1 MCIAPDG
8 GRRLAGPETA
18 ALKAA
23 PHGIQP
29 AGLAKPAALPQK
41 PPNQRHPK
49 SDAAPFCMTA
59 DVEAFMADFDLGKI
73 RNIGITAHID
83 AGKTTTTER
92 ILYYTGVSHR
102 IGEVHDGNTT
112 TDYMD
117 QERERGITITSAAV
131 TCEWKDHRIN
141 IIDTPGHID
150 FNIEVNRSLRVLD
163 GAIFIIEGVAGVQ
176 PQSETNWRLAD
187 RYNVPRIIFI
197 NKLDRTGADFFRAFA
212 TLKEKLDIVALPL
225 QLPIGIEDSFLGVID
240 LVEMK
245 AIIWEGGELGAKF
258 HDEEIPEAMKEQA
271 AEYRQNLLD
280 TALSVD
286 NEAMEEYFDKGDVS
300 VETLKRCIKAGAIS
314 GAFRPVL
321 CGTAFKNKGVQ
332 PLLDAVL
339 DYLPSPVDV
348 PGIRVAPEEGQDDDP
363 NARRIKADPNAPFA
377 GLAFKIIND
386 KYGTLTFVRVYAGTL
401 KSSDTVM
408 NTTKGH
414 KERIGRMFQMHA
426 DKRAEIKEV
435 HAGDIAAFVGL
446 KDTGTGDTLAS
457 SDDPVVLERMA
468 FPVPVIDISVEPKT
482 KEGVEKM
489 TLGLQKLAGEDPSLR
504 LKTDQETGQ
513 TILSGMGELHLEII
527 IDRLKREYGVDAN
540 IGAPQVAYRET
551 ISKSHTETYTHK
563 KQSGGSGQYAEVKI
577 VFEPQ
582 ERNEGVLFEN
592 KVVGGTVPKEYI
604 PAVEKGIRNQADTG
618 VLAGFP
624 TVDFK
629 YTLVDGKYHDVDS
642 SALAFE
648 IAAKACFR
656 EGMKKAGPI
665 ILEPIMDVEITTP
678 QDHVGDVVG
687 DLNRRRGQI
696 QNQESSGST
705 VIVRAHVPL
714 KEMFG
719 YISHLRSMTKGRAS
733 FTMQF
738 HHYDPVPRNIAD
750 EIMTKSA

>member
-1 MCIAPDG
+1 MPVTSLD
-8 GRRLAGPETA
+8 
-18 ALKAA
+18 
-23 PHGIQP
+23 
-29 AGLAKPAALPQK
+29 
-41 PPNQRHPK
+41 
-49 SDAAPFCMTA
+49 
-59 DVEAFMADFDLGKI
+59 KI

-92 ILYYTGVSHR
+92 ILYYTGMSHR

-112 TDYMD
+112 TDYME

-131 TCEWKDHRIN
+131 TCEWNDHRIN

-197 NKLDRTGADFFRAFA
+197 NKLDRTGGDFFRAFA

-225 QLPIGIEDSFLGVID
+225 QLPIGAEDKFAGVVD
-240 LVEMK
+240 LVEMR
-245 AIIWEGGELGAKF
+245 AIIWEGGELGAKY
-258 HDEEIPEAMKEQA
+258 HYEPIPADLAEQA
-271 AEYRQNLLD
+271 KEYRQLLLD

-286 NEAMEEYFDKGDVS
+286 DAAMEEYFEKGDVE
-300 VETLKRCIKAGAIS
+300 VATLKRCIKAGTIS

-332 PLLDAVL
+332 PLLDAVV
-339 DYLPSPVDV
+339 DYLPSPIDV
-348 PGIRVAPEEGQDDDP
+348 PGISIAAGEGEEDGEHS
-363 NARRIKADPNAPFA
+363 NRRRIKADPSAPFA

-401 KSSDTVM
+401 KSGDTVM
-408 NTTKGH
+408 NTTREH
-414 KERIGRMFQMHA
+414 RERIGRMFQMHA

-446 KDTGTGDTLAS
+446 KDTATGDTLAS
-457 SDDPVVLERMA
+457 QQDPVVLERMA
-468 FPVPVIDISVEPKT
+468 FPVPVIDISVEPRT
-482 KEGVEKM
+482 KEAVEKM
-489 TLGLQKLAGEDPSLR
+489 SLGLQKLAAEDPSLR
-504 LKTDQETGQ
+504 LRTDQETGQ

-527 IDRLKREYGVDAN
+527 IDRLRREYSVEAN

-551 ISKSHTETYTHK
+551 ITRAHTETYTHK
-563 KQSGGSGQYAEVKI
+563 KQTGGSGQYAEVKI
-577 VFEPQ
+577 AFEPLA
-582 ERNEGVLFEN
+582 RNEGVVFEN
-592 KVVGGTVPKEYI
+592 KVAGGSVPKEYI
-604 PAVEKGIRNQADTG
+604 PAVEKGIRVQADTG

-629 YTLVDGKYHDVDS
+629 YTLLDGKYHDVDS
-642 SALAFE
+642 SSLAFE
-648 IAAKACFR
+648 IAAKSCFR
-656 EGMKKAGPI
+656 DGMKRAAPI
-665 ILEPIMDVEITTP
+665 ILEPVMDVEVTTP
-678 QDHVGDVVG
+678 ADHVGDVVG
-687 DLNRRRGQI
+687 DLNRRRGMI
-696 QNQESSGST
+696 QNQDSTGST

-719 YISHLRSMTKGRAS
+719 YISDLRSMTKGRAS

-750 EIMTKSA
+750 EIMTRSA

>member
-1 MCIAPDG
+1 VAHSP
-8 GRRLAGPETA
+8 LE
-18 ALKAA
+18 
-23 PHGIQP
+23 
-29 AGLAKPAALPQK
+29 
-41 PPNQRHPK
+41 
-49 SDAAPFCMTA
+49 
-59 DVEAFMADFDLGKI
+59 KI

-92 ILYYTGVSHR
+92 ILYYTGKSHK

-112 TDYMD
+112 TDYME

-131 TCEWKDHRIN
+131 TAMWNDNRIN

-197 NKLDRTGADFFRAFA
+197 NKLDRTGADFYKAAA
-212 TLKEKLDIVALPL
+212 TLTEKLGINWVAL
-225 QLPIGIEDSFLGVID
+225 QLPIGIEDQLKGVVD

-245 AIIWEGGELGAKF
+245 ALIWEGDELGAKY
-258 HDEEIPEAMKEQA
+258 HEAPIPADMADKV
-271 AEYRQNLLD
+271 AEYRQILLD
-280 TALSVD
+280 TAVGID
-286 NEAMEEYFDKGDVS
+286 ETAMEEYFADGNVS
-300 VETLKRCIKAGAIS
+300 TETLKRCIKKGTIS
-314 GAFRPVL
+314 GEFRPVL
-321 CGTAFKNKGVQ
+321 CGSAFKNKGVQ
-332 PLLDAVL
+332 PLLDAVI

-348 PGIRVAPEEGQDDDP
+348 EGIKVAPEEGQDET
-363 NARRIKADPNAPFA
+363 AERRIIPVKPEGNFA

-386 KYGTLTFVRVYAGTL
+386 KYGNLTFVRVYSGIL
-401 KSSDTVM
+401 RQGDMVM

-426 DKRAEIKEV
+426 DKREEIKEV
-435 HAGDIAAFVGL
+435 IAGDIAAFVGL

-457 SDDPVVLERMA
+457 QEDPVVLERMA

-482 KEGVEKM
+482 KDAVEKM
-489 TLGLQKLAGEDPSLR
+489 SIGLGKLAGEDPSLR
-504 LKTDQETGQ
+504 VKTDQETGQ

-527 IDRLKREYGVDAN
+527 VDRLRREYNVDCN

-551 ISKSHTETYTHK
+551 ITKPHTETYTHK

-577 VFEPQ
+577 AFEPLD
-582 ERNEGVLFEN
+582 RNTGIEFVN
-592 KVVGGTVPKEYI
+592 AIVGGSVPKEYI
-604 PAVEKGIRNQADTG
+604 PAVDKGIKVQADTG

-629 YTLVDGKYHDVDS
+629 FSLVDGKYHDVDS

-656 EGMKKAGPI
+656 EGMKKAGPV
-665 ILEPIMDVEITTP
+665 ILEPIMDVEVTTP

-687 DLNRRRGQI
+687 DLNRRRGVI
-696 QNQESSGST
+696 QNQDMAGTS

-719 YISHLRSMTKGRAS
+719 YISNLRGMTKGRAS
-733 FTMQF
+733 FSMQF
-738 HHYDPVPRNIAD
+738 HHYDPVPRNVAD
-750 EIMTKSA
+750 EIMKAAG

>member
-1 MCIAPDG
+1 MS
-8 GRRLAGPETA
+8 ETA
-18 ALKAA
+18 TTDA
-23 PHGIQP
+23 PVANP
-29 AGLAKPAALPQK
+29 LGL
-41 PPNQRHPK
+41 
-49 SDAAPFCMTA
+49 
-59 DVEAFMADFDLGKI
+59 I

-112 TDYMD
+112 TDYME

-131 TCEWKDHRIN
+131 TCEWKSHRIN

-163 GAIFIIEGVAGVQ
+163 GAVFIIEGVAGVQ

-197 NKLDRTGADFFRAFA
+197 NKLDRTGADFYRAFD

-225 QLPIGIEDSFLGVID
+225 QLPIGIEDQFIGVVD
-240 LVEMK
+240 LVEMR
-245 AIIWEGGELGAKF
+245 AIVWEGGELGAKF
-258 HDEEIPEAMKEQA
+258 HDEEIPADMAEKA
-271 AEYRQNLLD
+271 AEARVLLLD

-286 NEAMEEYFDKGDVS
+286 TVAMEEYFEKGDVS
-300 VETLKRCIKAGAIS
+300 VETLKRCIKLGAIS

-339 DYLPSPVDV
+339 DYLPSPIDV
-348 PGIRVAPEEGQDDDP
+348 PGIKVAAEEGDP
-363 NARRIKADPNAPFA
+363 EDKIQRVIPAVIKAPFA

-386 KYGTLTFVRVYAGTL
+386 KYGTLTFVRVYAGSL
-401 KSSDTVM
+401 KSGDTVM
-408 NTTKGH
+408 NTTKDS

-457 SDDPVVLERMA
+457 ADDPVILERMA

-482 KEGVEKM
+482 KDGVEKM

-504 LKTDQETGQ
+504 LKTDQESGQ

-527 IDRLKREYGVDAN
+527 IDRLRREYGVEAN

-551 ISKSHTETYTHK
+551 ISKTHTETYTHK

-577 VFEPQ
+577 EFAPL
-582 ERNEGVLFEN
+582 ERNVGVVFAN

-624 TVDFK
+624 TVDFS
-629 YTLVDGKYHDVDS
+629 YSLVDGKYHDVDS

-665 ILEPIMDVEITTP
+665 ILEPIMEVEVTTP

-687 DLNRRRGQI
+687 DLNRRRGTI
-696 QNQESSGST
+696 QSQESSGST
-705 VIVRAHVPL
+705 VIVRGHVPL

-719 YISHLRSMTKGRAS
+719 YINQLRGMTKGRAS

-750 EIMTKSA
+750 EIMAKSA

>member
-1 MCIAPDG
+1 MSA
-8 GRRLAGPETA
+8 
-18 ALKAA
+18 
-23 PHGIQP
+23 
-29 AGLAKPAALPQK
+29 
-41 PPNQRHPK
+41 K
-49 SDAAPFCMTA
+49 SD
-59 DVEAFMADFDLGKI
+59 LSLI

-92 ILYYTGVSHR
+92 ILYYTGVSHK
-102 IGEVHDGNTT
+102 IGEVHEGNTT
-112 TDYMD
+112 TDYMA

-131 TCEWKDHRIN
+131 TCEWENHRIN

-197 NKLDRTGADFFRAFA
+197 NKLDRTGANFYNAFD
-212 TLKEKLDIVALPL
+212 TLKEKLDIVAIPL
-225 QLPIGIEDSFLGVID
+225 QLPIGAEENFVGVVDLIE
-240 LVEMK
+240 MR
-245 AIIWEGGELGAKF
+245 AIVWEGGELGAKF
-258 HDEEIPEAMKEQA
+258 HYEEIPADLKEKA
-271 AEYRQNLLD
+271 AEARENLLD

-286 NEAMEEYFDKGDVS
+286 NAAMEEYFDKGDVD
-300 VETLKRCIKAGAIS
+300 VATLKRCIKKGTIAGD
-314 GAFRPVL
+314 FRPVL

-332 PLLDAVL
+332 PLLDAVI
-339 DYLPSPVDV
+339 DFLPAPNDVEGIRIAPPEDEEVDENKLPIIPVD
-348 PGIRVAPEEGQDDDP
+348 PDG
-363 NARRIKADPNAPFA
+363 KFA

-386 KYGTLTFVRVYAGTL
+386 KYGTLTFVRVYRGVL
-401 KSSDTVM
+401 KTGDTVL

-414 KERIGRMFQMHA
+414 KERIGRIYQMHA
-426 DKRAEIKEV
+426 DKREELSEV

-446 KDTGTGDTLAS
+446 KDSQTGDTLA
-457 SDDPVVLERMA
+457 DPADPVVLERMT
-468 FPVPVIDISVEPKT
+468 FPIPVIDISVEPKT
-482 KEGVEKM
+482 KDGVEKM
-489 TLGLQKLAGEDPSLR
+489 TLALQKLSGEDPSLR

-513 TILSGMGELHLEII
+513 TILSGMGELHLDII
-527 IDRLKREYGVDAN
+527 IDRLRREYGVDAN

-551 ISKSHTETYTHK
+551 ITKPHVETYTHK
-563 KQSGGSGQYAEVKI
+563 KQSGGSGQFAEVKI
-577 VFEPQ
+577 EFAPV
-582 ERNEGVLFEN
+582 ERNEGISFEN

-604 PAVEKGIRNQADTG
+604 PAVDKGIQAQASTG

-629 YTLVDGKYHDVDS
+629 FTLLDGKYHDVDS

-656 EGMKKAGPI
+656 EGMKKAGPV
-665 ILEPIMDVEITTP
+665 ILEPIMDVEVTTP
-678 QDHVGDVVG
+678 NDHVGDVVG
-687 DLNRRRGQI
+687 DLNRRRGMI
-696 QNQESSGST
+696 QSQETAGST
-705 VIVRAHVPL
+705 VMVRASVPL

-738 HHYDPVPRNIAD
+738 HHYDPVPRNVAE
-750 EIMTKSA
+750 EIMAQSA

>member
-1 MCIAPDG
+1 VSGTPLE
-8 GRRLAGPETA
+8 R
-18 ALKAA
+18 
-23 PHGIQP
+23 
-29 AGLAKPAALPQK
+29 
-41 PPNQRHPK
+41 
-49 SDAAPFCMTA
+49 
-59 DVEAFMADFDLGKI
+59 I

-92 ILYYTGVSHR
+92 ILYYTGMSHK

-112 TDYMD
+112 TDYME

-131 TCEWKDHRIN
+131 TCEWKGYRIN

-163 GAIFIIEGVAGVQ
+163 GAVFIIEGVAGVQ

-187 RYNVPRIIFI
+187 RYNVPRLIFI
-197 NKLDRTGADFFRAFA
+197 NKLDRIGADFFRAFD
-212 TLKEKLDIVALPL
+212 TLKEKLDIVAIPL
-225 QLPIGIEDSFLGVID
+225 QLPIGIEDSFAGVVD

-245 AIIWEGGELGAKF
+245 AIVWEGVELGAKF
-258 HDEEIPEAMKEQA
+258 RVEEIPENLLERAKEA
-271 AEYRQNLLD
+271 RQHLLD

-286 NEAMEEYFDKGDVS
+286 NAAMEEYFEHGDVS
-300 VETLKRCIKAGAIS
+300 IATLKRSIKAGTLS

-339 DYLPSPVDV
+339 DYLPSPLDV
-348 PGIRVAPEEGQDDDP
+348 PGVSVVGDDEEEGDDHSGR
-363 NARRIKADPNAPFA
+363 RRIKADPAAPFA

-401 KSSDTVM
+401 KSGDTLL
-408 NTTKGH
+408 NTTKDH
-414 KERIGRMFQMHA
+414 KERVGRMFQMHA

-435 HAGDIAAFVGL
+435 MAGDIVAFVGL

-457 SDDPVVLERMA
+457 PADPVVLERMA

-482 KEGVEKM
+482 KDSVEKM
-489 TLGLQKLAGEDPSLR
+489 TIGLQKLAGEDPSLR
-504 LKTDQETGQ
+504 LRTDQESGQ

-527 IDRLKREYGVDAN
+527 IDRLRREYGVEAN

-551 ISKSHTETYTHK
+551 ISKTHTETYTHK
-563 KQSGGSGQYAEVKI
+563 KQTGGSGQYAEVKI
-577 VFEPQ
+577 TFTPQ
-582 ERNEGVLFEN
+582 ERNGGILFEN
-592 KVVGGTVPKEYI
+592 KVVGGTVPREYI
-604 PAVEKGIRNQADTG
+604 PAVEKAIRSQADTG

-624 TVDFK
+624 TIDFK
-629 YTLVDGKYHDVDS
+629 YALVDGKYHDVDS
-642 SALAFE
+642 SAMAFE

-656 EGMKKAGPI
+656 EGMKKAGPL
-665 ILEPIMDVEITTP
+665 ILEPIMDVEVTTP

-687 DLNRRRGQI
+687 DINRRRGTI
-696 QNQESSGST
+696 QNQESAGST

-719 YISHLRSMTKGRAS
+719 YISDLRSMTKGRAS

-738 HHYDPVPRNIAD
+738 NHYEPVPRNIAD
-750 EIMTKSA
+750 EIMAKSA

>member
-1 MCIAPDG
+1 MPTHRGRPVFG
-8 GRRLAGPETA
+8 GRAGDPTGVSAGARIRMEVTV
-18 ALKAA
+18 
-23 PHGIQP
+23 P
-29 AGLAKPAALPQK
+29 ATSL
-41 PPNQRHPK
+41 
-49 SDAAPFCMTA
+49 D
-59 DVEAFMADFDLGKI
+59 KI

-92 ILYYTGVSHR
+92 ILHYTGVSHK

-112 TDYMD
+112 TDYME

-131 TCEWKDHRIN
+131 TCEWQGYQIN

-212 TLKEKLDIVALPL
+212 TLKEKLDIIAIPL
-225 QLPIGIEDSFLGVID
+225 QLPIGIEDKFIGVVD

-245 AIIWEGGELGAKF
+245 AIVWEGGDLGAKY
-258 HDEEIPEAMKEQA
+258 HDEEIPADLLEQA
-271 AEYRQNLLD
+271 KEYRQLLLD

-286 NEAMEEYFDKGDVS
+286 DAGMEEYFEHGDVS
-300 VETLKRCIKAGAIS
+300 VATLKRAIKTGAIT

-332 PLLDAVL
+332 PLLDAVI
-339 DYLPSPVDV
+339 DYLPSPIDV
-348 PGIRVAPEEGQDDDP
+348 PGIKVALEEGQEDADVPD
-363 NARRIKADPNAPFA
+363 RRVIRADPKAPFA

-386 KYGTLTFVRVYAGTL
+386 KYGALTFVRVYAGTL
-401 KSSDTVM
+401 KSGDTVI

-414 KERIGRMFQMHA
+414 RERIGRMFQMHA
-426 DKRAEIKEV
+426 DKRAEVKEV
-435 HAGDIAAFVGL
+435 TAGDIAAFVGL

-457 SDDPVVLERMA
+457 ADDKIILERMV

-482 KEGVEKM
+482 KESVEKM
-489 TLGLQKLAGEDPSLR
+489 TLGLQKLASEDPSLR
-504 LKTDQETGQ
+504 LRTDQETGQ

-527 IDRLKREYGVDAN
+527 IDRLQREYAVEAN

-551 ISKSHTETYTHK
+551 ISKPHTETYTHK

-582 ERNEGVLFEN
+582 ARNAGVLFVN
-592 KVVGGTVPKEYI
+592 GVTGGSVPKEYI
-604 PAVEKGIRNQADTG
+604 PAVEKGIRVQADTG

-629 YTLVDGKYHDVDS
+629 YTLTDGKYHDVDS

-656 EGMKKAGPI
+656 EGMKKASPI
-665 ILEPIMDVEITTP
+665 ILEPIMDVEVTTP

-705 VIVRAHVPL
+705 IIVRAHVPL

-719 YISHLRSMTKGRAS
+719 YISTLRSMTKGRAS

-738 HHYDPVPRNIAD
+738 HHYDPVPRNIAE
-750 EIMTKSA
+750 EIMAKSA

>member
-1 MCIAPDG
+1 MSATP
-8 GRRLAGPETA
+8 LE
-18 ALKAA
+18 
-23 PHGIQP
+23 
-29 AGLAKPAALPQK
+29 
-41 PPNQRHPK
+41 
-49 SDAAPFCMTA
+49 
-59 DVEAFMADFDLGKI
+59 KI

-92 ILYYTGVSHR
+92 ILYYTGVSHK

-112 TDYMD
+112 TDYME

-163 GAIFIIEGVAGVQ
+163 GAVFIIEGVAGVQ
-176 PQSETNWRLAD
+176 TQSETNWRLAD

-197 NKLDRTGADFFRAFA
+197 NKLDRTGADFYRAMDS
-212 TLKEKLDIVALPL
+212 LREKLEIVALPL
-225 QLPIGIEDSFLGVID
+225 QLPIGIEDQFLGVVD

-258 HDEEIPEAMKEQA
+258 HDEEIPADLADRA
-271 AEYRQNLLD
+271 AEYRQLLLD

-286 NEAMEEYFDKGDVS
+286 TEAMEEYFDKGDVS
-300 VETLKRCIKAGAIS
+300 VATLKRCIKAGAIS
-314 GAFRPVL
+314 GVFRPVL

-339 DYLPSPVDV
+339 DYLPAPIDV
-348 PGIRVAPEEGQDDDP
+348 PGIAIAAEHAEDD
-363 NARRIKADPNAPFA
+363 AAEHTRRRIKADPHAPFA

-401 KSSDTVM
+401 KSGDTLL
-408 NTTKGH
+408 NTTKDH
-414 KERIGRMFQMHA
+414 KERVGRMFQMHA

-435 HAGDIAAFVGL
+435 SAGDIAAFVGL
-446 KDTGTGDTLAS
+446 KDTVTGDTLAS
-457 SDDPVVLERMA
+457 ADDPVVLERMA
-468 FPVPVIDISVEPKT
+468 FPVPVIDISVEPRT
-482 KEGVEKM
+482 KDSVEKM
-489 TLGLQKLAGEDPSLR
+489 TIGLQKLAGEDPSLR

-527 IDRLKREYGVDAN
+527 IDRLRREYGVEAN

-551 ISKSHTETYTHK
+551 ISKSHTEIYTHK
-563 KQSGGSGQYAEVKI
+563 KQTGGSGQYAEVKI
-577 VFEPQ
+577 TFAPLERNAGVVFE
-582 ERNEGVLFEN
+582 ND
-592 KVVGGTVPKEYI
+592 VVGGSVPREYV
-604 PAVEKGIRNQADTG
+604 PAVEKGIRMQADTG

-629 YTLVDGKYHDVDS
+629 YTLIDGKYHDVDS

-656 EGMKKAGPI
+656 EGMKKAGPV
-665 ILEPIMDVEITTP
+665 ILEPIMDVEVTTP

-687 DLNRRRGQI
+687 DLNRRRGMI
-696 QNQESSGST
+696 QNQESAGST
-705 VIVRAHVPL
+705 IMVRAHVPL

-719 YISHLRSMTKGRAS
+719 YISDLRSMTKGRAS

-738 HHYDPVPRNIAD
+738 HHYDPVPRNIAE
-750 EIMTKSA
+750 EIVAKSA

>member
-1 MCIAPDG
+1 V
-8 GRRLAGPETA
+8 
-18 ALKAA
+18 
-23 PHGIQP
+23 
-29 AGLAKPAALPQK
+29 
-41 PPNQRHPK
+41 
-49 SDAAPFCMTA
+49 SDTPL
-59 DVEAFMADFDLGKI
+59 ERI

-92 ILYYTGVSHR
+92 ILYYTGVSHK

-112 TDYMD
+112 TDYME

-131 TCEWKDHRIN
+131 TCEWKGTRIN

-187 RYNVPRIIFI
+187 RYNVPRVIFI
-197 NKLDRTGADFFRAFA
+197 NKLDRTGADFYRAFD

-225 QLPIGIEDSFLGVID
+225 QLPIGEEDKFLGVVD

-245 AIIWEGGELGAKF
+245 AIIWEGGELGAKY
-258 HDEEIPEAMKEQA
+258 HYEPIPEELLAKA
-271 AEYRQNLLD
+271 AEHRQTLLD
-280 TALSVD
+280 TAVSVD
-286 NEAMEEYFDKGDVS
+286 EKAMEEYFEKGDVAI
-300 VETLKRCIKAGAIS
+300 ETLKACIKKGTIS
-314 GAFRPVL
+314 GEFRPVL

-332 PLLDAVL
+332 PLLDAVI

-348 PGIRVAPEEGQDDDP
+348 PGIAVALEEGVDETLHP
-363 NARRIKADPNAPFA
+363 NRRRIPANPKAPFA

-401 KSSDTVM
+401 KSGDTVM

-414 KERIGRMFQMHA
+414 RERIGRMFQMHA

-435 HAGDIAAFVGL
+435 EAGDIAAFVGL

-468 FPVPVIDISVEPKT
+468 FPVPVIDISVEPRT
-482 KEGVEKM
+482 KEAVEKM

-504 LKTDQETGQ
+504 LRTDQETGQ

-527 IDRLKREYGVDAN
+527 IDRLRREYGVDCN

-551 ISKSHTETYTHK
+551 ISKPHTEIYTHK
-563 KQSGGSGQYAEVKI
+563 KQTGGSGQYAEVKI
-577 VFEPQ
+577 QFEPT
-582 ERNEGVLFEN
+582 ERNAGVIFEN
-592 KVVGGTVPKEYI
+592 KVVGGSIPREYI
-604 PAVEKGIRNQADTG
+604 PAVEKGIKVQADTG

-629 YTLVDGKYHDVDS
+629 YTLLDGKYHDVDS

-656 EGMKKAGPI
+656 EGMKKASPI
-665 ILEPIMDVEITTP
+665 ILEPIMDVEVTTP

-705 VIVRAHVPL
+705 IIVRALVPL

-750 EIMTKSA
+750 EIMAKSA

>member
-1 MCIAPDG
+1 
-8 GRRLAGPETA
+8 
-18 ALKAA
+18 
-23 PHGIQP
+23 
-29 AGLAKPAALPQK
+29 
-41 PPNQRHPK
+41 
-49 SDAAPFCMTA
+49 MT
-59 DVEAFMADFDLGKI
+59 DTPLDKI

-92 ILYYTGVSHR
+92 ILYYTGESHK

-131 TCEWKDHRIN
+131 TCNWKDVRIN

-163 GAIFIIEGVAGVQ
+163 GAVFIIEGVAGVQ

-187 RYNVPRIIFI
+187 RYKVPRIIFI
-197 NKLDRTGADFFRAFA
+197 NKLDRTGADFYRAFA

-225 QLPIGIEDSFLGVID
+225 QLPIGEEDKFLGVVD
-240 LVEMK
+240 LIEMK
-245 AIIWEGGELGAKF
+245 AIIWEGGELGAKY
-258 HDEEIPEAMKEQA
+258 HYEEIPEHLAELA
-271 AEYRQNLLD
+271 AEHRQTLLD
-280 TALSVD
+280 TALAVD
-286 NEAMEEYFDKGDVS
+286 DAGMEEYFEKGDVS
-300 VETLKRCIKAGAIS
+300 VETLKRAIKRGTID
-314 GAFRPVL
+314 GTFRPVL

-332 PLLDAVL
+332 PLLDAVI

-348 PGIRVAPEEGQDDDP
+348 PGIAVALDEGVDENEHPDR
-363 NARRIKADPNAPFA
+363 RRIPANPKAPFA

-401 KSSDTVM
+401 KTGDTVM
-408 NTTKGH
+408 NTTKDH

-435 HAGDIAAFVGL
+435 GAGDIAAFVGL

-457 SDDPVVLERMA
+457 SDDPVILERMA
-468 FPVPVIDISVEPKT
+468 FPVPVIDISVEPRT
-482 KEGVEKM
+482 KEAVEKM

-504 LKTDQETGQ
+504 LRTDQETGQ

-527 IDRLKREYGVDAN
+527 IDRLRREYGVDCE

-551 ISKSHTETYTHK
+551 ISKTWTETYTHK

-577 VFEPQ
+577 IFEPM
-582 ERNEGVLFEN
+582 ERNTGVVFEN
-592 KVVGGTVPKEYI
+592 KVVGGSVPREYI
-604 PAVEKGIRNQADTG
+604 PAVEKGIKVQADTG

-656 EGMKKAGPI
+656 EGMKKATPI

-687 DLNRRRGQI
+687 DLNRRRGII

-705 VIVRAHVPL
+705 ILVRGQVPL

-738 HHYDPVPRNIAD
+738 HHYDPVPRNVAE
-750 EIMTKSA
+750 EIMKKSA

>member
-1 MCIAPDG
+1 MSA
-8 GRRLAGPETA
+8 T
-18 ALKAA
+18 
-23 PHGIQP
+23 
-29 AGLAKPAALPQK
+29 
-41 PPNQRHPK
+41 
-49 SDAAPFCMTA
+49 T
-59 DVEAFMADFDLGKI
+59 DLSKI

-92 ILYYTGVSHR
+92 ILFYTGVSHK

-112 TDYMD
+112 TDYME

-163 GAIFIIEGVAGVQ
+163 GAVFIIEGVAGVQ

-187 RYNVPRIIFI
+187 RYNVPRVIFI
-197 NKLDRTGADFFRAFA
+197 NKLDRTGADFFRAFD

-225 QLPIGIEDSFLGVID
+225 QLPIGTEDTFVGVVD

-245 AIIWEGGELGAKF
+245 AIVWEGGELGAKF
-258 HDEEIPEAMKEQA
+258 HDEPIPADLVEKAKEH
-271 AEYRQNLLD
+271 RQILLD
-280 TALSVD
+280 TALAVD
-286 NEAMEEYFDKGDVS
+286 DAGMEEYFEHGDVS
-300 VETLKRCIKAGAIS
+300 VETLKRAIKKGTIS

-332 PLLDAVL
+332 PLLDSVL
-339 DYLPSPVDV
+339 DYLPAPDDV
-348 PGIRVAPEEGQDDDP
+348 EGIRVAPPEDEEVDENTLQVIPIDP
-363 NARRIKADPNAPFA
+363 NGKFA

-386 KYGTLTFVRVYAGTL
+386 KYGTLTFVRVYRGVL
-401 KSSDTVM
+401 KSGDQVM

-446 KDTGTGDTLAS
+446 KDTATGDTLA
-457 SDDPVVLERMA
+457 DAADPVVLERMA

-482 KEGVEKM
+482 KDGVEKM

-504 LKTDQETGQ
+504 LKTDQESGQ

-527 IDRLKREYGVDAN
+527 IDRLRREYGVDAN

-551 ISKSHTETYTHK
+551 ITKDHTETYTHK

-577 VFEPQ
+577 VFSPR

-604 PAVEKGIRNQADTG
+604 PAVEKGIRVQADTG

-629 YTLVDGKYHDVDS
+629 YTLIDGKYHDVDS

-656 EGMKKAGPI
+656 EGMKKAAPV
-665 ILEPIMDVEITTP
+665 ILEPIMDVECTTP

-687 DLNRRRGQI
+687 DLNRRRGMI
-696 QNQESSGST
+696 QSQESSGST
-705 VIVRAHVPL
+705 VMVRAHVPL

-719 YISHLRSMTKGRAS
+719 YISDLRSMTKGRAS

-750 EIMTKSA
+750 EIMAKSA

>member
-1 MCIAPDG
+1 LQNPHESGIIDAGLVRSRSWLGGLPCCIG
-8 GRRLAGPETA
+8 GRARFLLKSLSLTLISYNLETLMAGNP
-18 ALKAA
+18 L
-23 PHGIQP
+23 
-29 AGLAKPAALPQK
+29 
-41 PPNQRHPK
+41 
-49 SDAAPFCMTA
+49 
-59 DVEAFMADFDLGKI
+59 DLI

-92 ILYYTGVSHR
+92 ILHYTGVSHK

-187 RYNVPRIIFI
+187 RYNVPRLIFI
-197 NKLDRTGADFFRAFA
+197 NKLDRTGADFYRAFA
-212 TLKEKLDIVALPL
+212 TLKEKLDIIALPL
-225 QLPIGIEDSFLGVID
+225 QLPIGIEDSFIGVVD

-245 AIIWEGGELGAKF
+245 AIIWEGGDLGAKF
-258 HDEEIPEAMKEQA
+258 HDEPIPEAMMEQA
-271 AEYRQNLLD
+271 KEHRQVLLD

-286 NEAMEEYFDKGDVS
+286 DAGMEEYFEKGDVS
-300 VETLKRCIKAGAIS
+300 VETLKRAIKTGTIT

-332 PLLDAVL
+332 PLLDGVL

-348 PGIRVAPEEGQDDDP
+348 PGIKVAVEEGEEEGDHQ
-363 NARRIKADPNAPFA
+363 RRIKADVNAPFS

-386 KYGTLTFVRVYAGTL
+386 KYGTLTFVRVYSGTL
-401 KSSDTVM
+401 KSGDSVM
-408 NTTKGH
+408 NTTKDH

-457 SDDPVVLERMA
+457 SDDPVILERMA

-482 KEGVEKM
+482 KEAVEKM
-489 TLGLQKLAGEDPSLR
+489 TLALQKLAGEDPSLR

-527 IDRLKREYGVDAN
+527 IDRLRREYGVDAN

-551 ISKSHTETYTHK
+551 ISRPHTEIYTHK

-577 VFEPQ
+577 IFEPM
-582 ERNEGVLFEN
+582 ERNGGIVFEN
-592 KVVGGTVPKEYI
+592 KVVGGSVPREYI
-604 PAVEKGIRNQADTG
+604 PAVEKGIKVQADTG

-656 EGMKKAGPI
+656 EGMKKASPI
-665 ILEPIMDVEITTP
+665 ILEPIMDVEVTTP

-687 DLNRRRGQI
+687 DLNRRRGMI

-705 VIVRAHVPL
+705 IIVRAQVPL

-719 YISHLRSMTKGRAS
+719 YISNLRSQTKGRAS

-750 EIMTKSA
+750 EIMAKSA

>member
-1 MCIAPDG
+1 M
-8 GRRLAGPETA
+8 
-18 ALKAA
+18 
-23 PHGIQP
+23 
-29 AGLAKPAALPQK
+29 
-41 PPNQRHPK
+41 
-49 SDAAPFCMTA
+49 
-59 DVEAFMADFDLGKI
+59 EAIVSATPLEKI

-92 ILYYTGVSHR
+92 ILYYTGVSHK

-112 TDYMD
+112 TDYMA

-163 GAIFIIEGVAGVQ
+163 GAVFIIEGVAGVQ

-187 RYNVPRIIFI
+187 RYNVPRLIFI
-197 NKLDRTGADFFRAFA
+197 NKLDRTGADFYRAFD
-212 TLKEKLDIVALPL
+212 TLKEKLDIIALPL
-225 QLPIGIEDSFLGVID
+225 QLPIGAEDQFLGVVD

-258 HDEEIPEAMKEQA
+258 HDEPIPADLMEKAK
-271 AEYRQNLLD
+271 EYRQLLLD

-286 NEAMEEYFDKGDVS
+286 DAGMEEYFEKGDVE
-300 VETLKRCIKAGAIS
+300 VATLKRALKTGTIS

-339 DYLPSPVDV
+339 DYLPSPIDV
-348 PGIRVAPEEGQDDDP
+348 PGISIAAEEGEEDGEHS
-363 NARRIKADPNAPFA
+363 NRRRIPANPDAPFA

-401 KSSDTVM
+401 RSGDTVM
-408 NTTKGH
+408 NTTKDG
-414 KERIGRMFQMHA
+414 KERISRMFQMHA

-446 KDTGTGDTLAS
+446 KDTQTGDTLAS
-457 SDDPVVLERMA
+457 ADDPVILERMA

-482 KEGVEKM
+482 KDSVEKM
-489 TLGLQKLAGEDPSLR
+489 SIGLQKLAGEDPSLR
-504 LKTDQETGQ
+504 LKTDQESGQ

-527 IDRLKREYGVDAN
+527 IDRLRREYGVDCN

-551 ISKSHTETYTHK
+551 ISQAWTETYTHK
-563 KQSGGSGQYAEVKI
+563 KQSGGSGQYAEVK
-577 VFEPQ
+577 VMFEPQ
-582 ERNEGVLFEN
+582 ERNAGVAFEN
-592 KVVGGTVPKEYI
+592 KTVGGSVPKEYI
-604 PAVEKGIRNQADTG
+604 PAVEKGIRVQADTG
-618 VLAGFP
+618 VLAGFQ

-656 EGMKKAGPI
+656 EGMKKAKPI
-665 ILEPIMDVEITTP
+665 ILEPVMDVEVTTP
-678 QDHVGDVVG
+678 NDHVGDVVG

-696 QNQESSGST
+696 QNQESAGST
-705 VIVRAHVPL
+705 VMVRAHVPL

-719 YISHLRSMTKGRAS
+719 YISDLRSMTKGRAS

-738 HHYDPVPRNIAD
+738 HHYDPVPRNVA
-750 EIMTKSA
+750 EELVSKAG

>member
-1 MCIAPDG
+1 MSVTPLD
-8 GRRLAGPETA
+8 
-18 ALKAA
+18 
-23 PHGIQP
+23 
-29 AGLAKPAALPQK
+29 
-41 PPNQRHPK
+41 
-49 SDAAPFCMTA
+49 
-59 DVEAFMADFDLGKI
+59 KI

-92 ILYYTGVSHR
+92 ILYYTGVSHK

-112 TDYMD
+112 TDYME

-131 TCEWKDHRIN
+131 TCEWKDNRIN

-197 NKLDRTGADFFRAFA
+197 NKLDRTGADFYRAFD

-225 QLPIGIEDSFLGVID
+225 QLPIGVEDRFLGVVD

-245 AIIWEGGELGAKF
+245 AIIWEGGELGAKY
-258 HDEEIPEAMKEQA
+258 HYEDIPADMA
-271 AEYRQNLLD
+271 DLVAEHRQTLLD

-286 NEAMEEYFDKGDVS
+286 NAAMEEYFDKGDVAI
-300 VETLKRCIKAGAIS
+300 ETLKRCIKRGTID
-314 GAFRPVL
+314 GTFRPVL

-332 PLLDAVL
+332 PLLDAVI
-339 DYLPSPVDV
+339 DYLPSPIDV
-348 PGIRVAPEEGQDDDP
+348 PGIAVALEEGEEDGDNP
-363 NARRIKADPNAPFA
+363 NRRRIPADPKAPFA

-401 KSSDTVM
+401 KSGDMVM

-414 KERIGRMFQMHA
+414 RERIGRMFQMHA

-435 HAGDIAAFVGL
+435 EAGDIAAFVGL

-457 SDDPVVLERMA
+457 ADDPVILERMA
-468 FPVPVIDISVEPKT
+468 FPVPVIDISVEPRT
-482 KEGVEKM
+482 KEAVEKM

-504 LKTDQETGQ
+504 LRTDQETGQ

-527 IDRLKREYGVDAN
+527 IDRLRREYGVDCN

-551 ISKSHTETYTHK
+551 ISKTHTETYTHK

-577 VFEPQ
+577 IFEPL
-582 ERNEGVLFEN
+582 ERNAGIVFEN
-592 KVVGGTVPKEYI
+592 KVVGGSVPKEYI
-604 PAVEKGIRNQADTG
+604 PAVEKGIKVQADTG

-629 YTLVDGKYHDVDS
+629 YTLIDGKYHDVDS

-656 EGMKKAGPI
+656 DGMKNATPI
-665 ILEPIMDVEITTP
+665 ILEPIMDVEVTTP

-687 DLNRRRGQI
+687 DLNRRRGMI

-738 HHYDPVPRNIAD
+738 HHYDPVPRNVAD
-750 EIMTKSA
+750 EIMKKSA

>member
-1 MCIAPDG
+1 M
-8 GRRLAGPETA
+8 
-18 ALKAA
+18 
-23 PHGIQP
+23 
-29 AGLAKPAALPQK
+29 
-41 PPNQRHPK
+41 
-49 SDAAPFCMTA
+49 SDAALNSLA
-59 DVEAFMADFDLGKI
+59 KI

-112 TDYMD
+112 TDYMA

-131 TCEWKDHRIN
+131 TCEWKEHRIN

-163 GAIFIIEGVAGVQ
+163 GAVFIIEGVAGVQ

-187 RYNVPRIIFI
+187 RYNVPRVIFI
-197 NKLDRTGADFFRAFA
+197 NKLDRTGADFYRAFD

-225 QLPIGIEDSFLGVID
+225 QLPIGIEDGFLGVVD

-245 AIIWEGGELGAKF
+245 AIVWEGGELGAKF
-258 HDEEIPEAMKEQA
+258 HDEEIPADLKEKA
-271 AEYRQNLLD
+271 AEARQTLLD

-286 NEAMEEYFDKGDVS
+286 DAAMEEYFEKGDVD
-300 VETLKRCIKAGAIS
+300 VATLKRCIKAGTIS

-339 DYLPSPVDV
+339 DYLPSPIDV
-348 PGIRVAPEEGQDDDP
+348 AGIKVAAEEGEEDNED
-363 NARRIKADPNAPFA
+363 RRVIPADPELPFA

-401 KSSDTVM
+401 KSGDTVQ
-408 NTTKGH
+408 NTTKGT

-426 DKRAEIKEV
+426 DKRDEIKEV

-446 KDTGTGDTLAS
+446 KDTQTGDTLAS
-457 SDDPVVLERMA
+457 SQDPVVLERMA

-482 KEGVEKM
+482 KDGVEKM

-504 LKTDQETGQ
+504 LKTDQESGQ

-527 IDRLKREYGVDAN
+527 VDRLRREYGVDAN

-551 ISKSHTETYTHK
+551 ISRPHTEIYTHK

-577 VFEPQ
+577 VFEPMD
-582 ERNEGVLFEN
+582 RNGGVVFEN
-592 KVVGGTVPKEYI
+592 KVVGGSVPKEYI
-604 PAVEKGIRNQADTG
+604 PAVEKGIRNQAETG

-656 EGMKKAGPI
+656 DGMKKASPI
-665 ILEPIMDVEITTP
+665 ILEPIMDVEVTTP

-687 DLNRRRGQI
+687 DLNRRRGVI
-696 QNQESSGST
+696 QSQDSSGST

-719 YISHLRSMTKGRAS
+719 YISQLRGMTKGRAS

-738 HHYDPVPRNIAD
+738 HHYDPVPRMIAD
-750 EIMTKSA
+750 EIMAKSA

>member
-1 MCIAPDG
+1 MSTT
-8 GRRLAGPETA
+8 RLE
-18 ALKAA
+18 
-23 PHGIQP
+23 
-29 AGLAKPAALPQK
+29 
-41 PPNQRHPK
+41 
-49 SDAAPFCMTA
+49 
-59 DVEAFMADFDLGKI
+59 KI

-92 ILYYTGVSHR
+92 MLYYTGSSYK

-112 TDYMD
+112 TDYME

-163 GAIFIIEGVAGVQ
+163 GAVFIIEGVAGVQ

-197 NKLDRTGADFFRAFA
+197 NKLDRTGADFYRAFD
-212 TLKEKLDIVALPL
+212 TLKEKLDIVAVPL
-225 QLPIGIEDSFLGVID
+225 QLPIGIEDKFTGVVD

-245 AIIWEGGELGAKF
+245 AIVWEGTELGAKF
-258 HDEEIPEAMKEQA
+258 HDEPIPADLEERAK
-271 AEYRQNLLD
+271 EYRQNLLD

-286 NEAMEEYFDKGDVS
+286 DAAMEEYFDKGDVS
-300 VETLKRCIKAGAIS
+300 ADTLKRCIKAGTIS
-314 GAFRPVL
+314 GVFRPVL
-321 CGTAFKNKGVQ
+321 CGSAFKNKAVQ
-332 PLLDAVL
+332 PLLDAVV
-339 DYLPSPVDV
+339 DYLPSPLDV
-348 PGIRVAPEEGQDDDP
+348 PGIPVVAAEGEPDVEESER
-363 NARRIKADPNAPFA
+363 RRIKADPDAPFA

-401 KSSDTVM
+401 KSGDTVK

-414 KERIGRMFQMHA
+414 RERVGRMFQMHA
-426 DKRAEIKEV
+426 DKRQEIKEV
-435 HAGDIAAFVGL
+435 LAGDIAAFVGL

-457 SDDPVVLERMA
+457 EKDPVILERMA
-468 FPVPVIDISVEPKT
+468 FPVPVIDISVEPAT
-482 KEGVEKM
+482 KDSVEKM
-489 TLGLQKLAGEDPSLR
+489 TIGLQKLAGEDPSLR

-527 IDRLKREYGVDAN
+527 IDRLKREYGVQAN

-551 ISKSHTETYTHK
+551 ITRPHTETYTHR
-563 KQSGGSGQYAEVKI
+563 KQTGGSGQYAEVKI
-577 VFEPQ
+577 MFEPL
-582 ERNEGVLFEN
+582 ERNSGVVFEN
-592 KVVGGTVPKEYI
+592 KVVGGNVPREYI
-604 PAVEKGIRNQADTG
+604 PAVEKGIKQQSDTG

-629 YTLVDGKYHDVDS
+629 YTLLDGKYHDVDS

-648 IAAKACFR
+648 IAAKACYR
-656 EGMKKAGPI
+656 DGMRKAAPI
-665 ILEPIMDVEITTP
+665 ILEPIMDVEVTTP
-678 QDHVGDVVG
+678 NDHVGDVVG
-687 DLNRRRGQI
+687 DLNRRRGMI

-705 VIVRAHVPL
+705 VMVRAHVPL

-719 YISHLRSMTKGRAS
+719 YISELRSMTKGRAS

-750 EIMTKSA
+750 EIMAKSA

>member
-1 MCIAPDG
+1 VS
-8 GRRLAGPETA
+8 ETP
-18 ALKAA
+18 L
-23 PHGIQP
+23 
-29 AGLAKPAALPQK
+29 
-41 PPNQRHPK
+41 
-49 SDAAPFCMTA
+49 D
-59 DVEAFMADFDLGKI
+59 KI

-112 TDYMD
+112 TDYME

-131 TCEWKDHRIN
+131 TCEWKGHRIN

-163 GAIFIIEGVAGVQ
+163 GAVFIIEGVAGVQ

-187 RYNVPRIIFI
+187 RYNVPRLIFI
-197 NKLDRTGADFFRAFA
+197 NKLDRTGADFFRAFD

-225 QLPIGIEDSFLGVID
+225 QLPIGVEDQFSGVVD

-245 AIIWEGGELGAKF
+245 AIIWEGGELGAKY
-258 HDEEIPEAMKEQA
+258 HDAPIPDDMAEKAR
-271 AEYRQNLLD
+271 EYRQLLLD

-286 NEAMEEYFDKGDVS
+286 DAAMEEYFEAGDVATA
-300 VETLKRCIKAGAIS
+300 TLKRCIKAATIS

-339 DYLPSPVDV
+339 DYLPSPIDV
-348 PGIRVAPEEGQDDDP
+348 PGIKIAAEEGEDEH
-363 NARRIKADPNAPFA
+363 AERRRIKADPKAPFA

-401 KSSDTVM
+401 RSGDMVQ
-408 NTTKGH
+408 NTTRGH
-414 KERIGRMFQMHA
+414 RERIGRMFQMHA

-435 HAGDIAAFVGL
+435 SAGDIAAFVGL
-446 KDTGTGDTLAS
+446 KDTMTGDTLAAAE
-457 SDDPVVLERMA
+457 DPVVLERMA
-468 FPVPVIDISVEPKT
+468 FPVPVIDISVEPRT
-482 KEGVEKM
+482 KESVEKM
-489 TLGLQKLAGEDPSLR
+489 TIGLQKLAGEDPSLR
-504 LKTDQETGQ
+504 LRTDQESGQ

-527 IDRLKREYGVDAN
+527 IDRLKREYGVEAN

-551 ISKSHTETYTHK
+551 ISRAVTETYTHK
-563 KQSGGSGQYAEVKI
+563 KQTGGSGQYAEVKVI
-577 VFEPQ
+577 FEPL
-582 ERNEGVLFEN
+582 ERNGGVVFEN
-592 KVVGGTVPKEYI
+592 KVVGGSVPREYI
-604 PAVEKGIRNQADTG
+604 PAVEKGIRVQADTG

-629 YTLVDGKYHDVDS
+629 YTLIDGKYHDVDS

-665 ILEPIMDVEITTP
+665 ILEPIMDVEVTTP

-687 DLNRRRGQI
+687 DLNRRRGMI

-705 VIVRAHVPL
+705 IIVRAHVPL

-719 YISHLRSMTKGRAS
+719 YISDLRSMTKGRAS

>member
-1 MCIAPDG
+1 M
-8 GRRLAGPETA
+8 
-18 ALKAA
+18 
-23 PHGIQP
+23 
-29 AGLAKPAALPQK
+29 
-41 PPNQRHPK
+41 
-49 SDAAPFCMTA
+49 
-59 DVEAFMADFDLGKI
+59 EAIVSTDLSKI

-92 ILYYTGVSHR
+92 ILYYTGVSHK

-112 TDYMD
+112 TDYME

-163 GAIFIIEGVAGVQ
+163 GAVFIIEGVAGVQ

-197 NKLDRTGADFFRAFA
+197 NKLDRTGADFYRAFD

-225 QLPIGIEDSFLGVID
+225 QLPIGIEDQFIGVVD

-258 HDEEIPEAMKEQA
+258 HDAPIPDDLMEKAKEA
-271 AEYRQNLLD
+271 RQLLLD

-286 NEAMEEYFDKGDVS
+286 DAGMEEYFDKGDV
-300 VETLKRCIKAGAIS
+300 EIATLKRAIKTGTIT

-339 DYLPSPVDV
+339 DYLPAPIDV
-348 PGIRVAPEEGQDDDP
+348 PGISIAAEEGEEDGEFSDR
-363 NARRIKADPNAPFA
+363 RRIKADPNAPFA

-386 KYGTLTFVRVYAGTL
+386 KYGALTFVRVYAGTL
-401 KSSDTVM
+401 RTGDTVM
-408 NTTKGH
+408 NTTKEE
-414 KERIGRMFQMHA
+414 KQRVGRMFQMHA

-435 HAGDIAAFVGL
+435 SAGDIAAFVGL
-446 KDTGTGDTLAS
+446 KDTTTGDTLAS
-457 SDDPVVLERMA
+457 MDDPVVLERMA
-468 FPVPVIDISVEPKT
+468 FPVPVIDISVEPAT
-482 KEGVEKM
+482 KDSVEKM
-489 TLGLQKLAGEDPSLR
+489 TLGLQKLASEDPSLR
-504 LKTDQETGQ
+504 LKTDQESGQ

-527 IDRLKREYGVDAN
+527 IDRLRREFGVQAN
-540 IGAPQVAYRET
+540 VGAPQVAYRET
-551 ISKSHTETYTHK
+551 ISQAHTETYTHK

-577 VFEPQ
+577 IFEPT
-582 ERNEGVLFEN
+582 ERNTGVVFEN
-592 KVVGGTVPKEYI
+592 KVVGGAIPKEYI
-604 PAVEKGIRNQADTG
+604 PAVEKGIKVQADTG
-618 VLAGFP
+618 VLAGFQ

-629 YTLVDGKYHDVDS
+629 YILVDGKYHDVDS

-656 EGMKKAGPI
+656 EGMKKASPI
-665 ILEPIMDVEITTP
+665 ILEPIMDVEVTTP
-678 QDHVGDVVG
+678 NDHVGDVVG

-696 QNQESSGST
+696 QNQESAGST
-705 VIVRAHVPL
+705 VMVRAHVPL

-719 YISHLRSMTKGRAS
+719 YISDLRSMTKGRAS

-738 HHYDPVPRNIAD
+738 HHYDPVPRNVAD
-750 EIMTKSA
+750 EIVKKSA

>member
-1 MCIAPDG
+1 VPGTPLD
-8 GRRLAGPETA
+8 
-18 ALKAA
+18 
-23 PHGIQP
+23 
-29 AGLAKPAALPQK
+29 
-41 PPNQRHPK
+41 
-49 SDAAPFCMTA
+49 
-59 DVEAFMADFDLGKI
+59 KI

-92 ILYYTGVSHR
+92 ILYYTGVSHK

-112 TDYMD
+112 TDYME

-131 TCEWKDHRIN
+131 TCEWKDTRIN

-197 NKLDRTGADFFRAFA
+197 NKLDRTGADFFRAFN

-225 QLPIGIEDSFLGVID
+225 QLPIGIEDKFLGVID

-258 HDEEIPEAMKEQA
+258 HDEPIPAELAEQA
-271 AEYRQNLLD
+271 AEHRQNLLD

-286 NEAMEEYFDKGDVS
+286 EKAMEEYFDKGDVS
-300 VETLKRCIKAGAIS
+300 IETLKACIKKGTIS
-314 GAFRPVL
+314 GEFRPVL

-332 PLLDAVL
+332 PLLDAVI
-339 DYLPSPVDV
+339 DYLPSPIDV
-348 PGIRVAPEEGQDDDP
+348 PGIAVALDEGEEDADHPDR
-363 NARRIKADPNAPFA
+363 RRIKADPKGSFA

-386 KYGTLTFVRVYAGTL
+386 KYGTLTFVRVYSGTL
-401 KSSDTVM
+401 KSGDMVM

-414 KERIGRMFQMHA
+414 RERIGRMFQMHA

-435 HAGDIAAFVGL
+435 EAGDIAAFVGL

-468 FPVPVIDISVEPKT
+468 FPVPVIDISVEPRT
-482 KEGVEKM
+482 KEAVEKM
-489 TLGLQKLAGEDPSLR
+489 TIGLQKLAGEDPSLR
-504 LKTDQETGQ
+504 LRTDQETGQ

-527 IDRLKREYGVDAN
+527 IDRLKREYGVDCN

-577 VFEPQ
+577 IFEPVD
-582 ERNEGVLFEN
+582 RNGGVVFEN
-592 KVVGGTVPKEYI
+592 KVVGGSVPREYI
-604 PAVEKGIRNQADTG
+604 PAVEKGIKVQADTG

-656 EGMKKAGPI
+656 EGMKKASPI

-719 YISHLRSMTKGRAS
+719 YISDLRSMTKGRAS

-750 EIMTKSA
+750 EIMAKSA

>member
-1 MCIAPDG
+1 MSTDA
-8 GRRLAGPETA
+8 LA
-18 ALKAA
+18 
-23 PHGIQP
+23 
-29 AGLAKPAALPQK
+29 
-41 PPNQRHPK
+41 R
-49 SDAAPFCMTA
+49 
-59 DVEAFMADFDLGKI
+59 I

-92 ILYYTGVSHR
+92 ILYYTGVSHK

-112 TDYMD
+112 TDYMA

-163 GAIFIIEGVAGVQ
+163 GAVFIIEGVAGVQ

-197 NKLDRTGADFFRAFA
+197 NKLDRTGADFYRAFD
-212 TLKEKLDIVALPL
+212 TLKEKLDIIALPL
-225 QLPIGIEDSFLGVID
+225 QLPIGAEDQFLGVVD

-258 HDEEIPEAMKEQA
+258 HDEEIPADLIEKAK
-271 AEYRQNLLD
+271 EYRQLLLD

-286 NEAMEEYFDKGDVS
+286 DAGMEEYFEKGDVE
-300 VETLKRCIKAGAIS
+300 VATLKRALKTGTIS

-332 PLLDAVL
+332 PMLDAVL
-339 DYLPSPVDV
+339 DYLPSPIDV
-348 PGIRVAPEEGQDDDP
+348 PGISIAAEEGEEDGEYSDR
-363 NARRIKADPNAPFA
+363 RRIPANPDAPFA

-386 KYGTLTFVRVYAGTL
+386 KYGTLTFVRVYSGTL
-401 KSSDTVM
+401 RSGDTVM
-408 NTTKGH
+408 NTTKDQ
-414 KERIGRMFQMHA
+414 KERISRMFQMHA

-446 KDTGTGDTLAS
+446 KDTQTGDTLAS
-457 SDDPVVLERMA
+457 SDDPVILERMA

-482 KEGVEKM
+482 KDSVEKM
-489 TLGLQKLAGEDPSLR
+489 SIGLQKLAGEDPSLR
-504 LKTDQETGQ
+504 LKTDQESGQ

-527 IDRLKREYGVDAN
+527 IDRLRREYGVDCN

-551 ISKSHTETYTHK
+551 ISAPWTETYTHK
-563 KQSGGSGQYAEVKI
+563 KQSGGSGQYAEVK
-577 VFEPQ
+577 VTFAPQ
-582 ERNEGVLFEN
+582 DRNAGIAFEN
-592 KVVGGTVPKEYI
+592 KTVGGSVPKEYI
-604 PAVEKGIRNQADTG
+604 PAVEKGIRVQAETG
-618 VLAGFP
+618 VLAGFQ

-656 EGMKKAGPI
+656 EGMKKAKPI
-665 ILEPIMDVEITTP
+665 ILEPVMDVEVTTP
-678 QDHVGDVVG
+678 NDHVGDVVG

-696 QNQESSGST
+696 QNQESAGST
-705 VIVRAHVPL
+705 VMVRAHVPL

-719 YISHLRSMTKGRAS
+719 YISDLRSMTKGRAS

-738 HHYDPVPRNIAD
+738 HHYDPVPRNVA
-750 EIMTKSA
+750 EELVSKAS

>member
-1 MCIAPDG
+1 VSVTPLD
-8 GRRLAGPETA
+8 R
-18 ALKAA
+18 
-23 PHGIQP
+23 
-29 AGLAKPAALPQK
+29 
-41 PPNQRHPK
+41 
-49 SDAAPFCMTA
+49 
-59 DVEAFMADFDLGKI
+59 I

-92 ILYYTGVSHR
+92 ILYYTGVSHK

-131 TCEWKDHRIN
+131 TCQWKDTRIN

-197 NKLDRTGADFFRAFA
+197 NKLDRTGADFYRAFD
-212 TLKEKLDIVALPL
+212 TLKEKLDIIALPL
-225 QLPIGIEDSFLGVID
+225 QLPIGVEDQFLGVVD

-245 AIIWEGGELGAKF
+245 AIIWEGGELGAKY
-258 HDEEIPEAMKEQA
+258 HYEDIPADMVELA
-271 AEYRQNLLD
+271 AGHRQTLLD

-286 NEAMEEYFDKGDVS
+286 EAAMEEYFDKGDVAI
-300 VETLKRCIKAGAIS
+300 ETMKRCIKRGTID
-314 GAFRPVL
+314 GTFRPVL

-332 PLLDAVL
+332 PLLDAVI
-339 DYLPSPVDV
+339 DYLPSPIDV
-348 PGIRVAPEEGQDDDP
+348 AGIAVAVEEGDDETTIA
-363 NARRIKADPNAPFA
+363 NRRRIKADPKAPFA

-386 KYGTLTFVRVYAGTL
+386 KFGALTFVRVYAGTL
-401 KSSDTVM
+401 KSGDTVM

-414 KERIGRMFQMHA
+414 RERIGRMFQMHA
-426 DKRAEIKEV
+426 DKRDAITEV
-435 HAGDIAAFVGL
+435 EAGDIAAFVGL

-457 SDDPVVLERMA
+457 AEDPVILERMA
-468 FPVPVIDISVEPKT
+468 FPVPVIDISVEPRT
-482 KEGVEKM
+482 KEAVEKM

-527 IDRLKREYGVDAN
+527 IDRLRREYGVDCE

-551 ISKSHTETYTHK
+551 ISKAHTETYTHK

-577 VFEPQ
+577 IFTPQ
-582 ERNEGVLFEN
+582 ERNAGVLFEN
-592 KVVGGTVPKEYI
+592 KVVGGSIPKEFI
-604 PAVEKGIRNQADTG
+604 PAVEKGIKVQADTG

-656 EGMKKAGPI
+656 EGMKLAGPI
-665 ILEPIMDVEITTP
+665 ILEPIMDVEVTTP

-705 VIVRAHVPL
+705 VIVRAHAPL

-738 HHYDPVPRNIAD
+738 HHYDPVPRNVAE
-750 EIMTKSA
+750 EIMKKSA

>member
-1 MCIAPDG
+1 M
-8 GRRLAGPETA
+8 
-18 ALKAA
+18 
-23 PHGIQP
+23 
-29 AGLAKPAALPQK
+29 
-41 PPNQRHPK
+41 
-49 SDAAPFCMTA
+49 SDTPL
-59 DVEAFMADFDLGKI
+59 DRI

-92 ILYYTGVSHR
+92 ILYYTGESHK

-131 TCEWKDHRIN
+131 TCNWKDTRIN

-197 NKLDRTGADFFRAFA
+197 NKLDRTGADFYRAFD

-225 QLPIGIEDSFLGVID
+225 QLPIGEEDKFLGVVD

-245 AIIWEGGELGAKF
+245 AIIWEGGELGAKY
-258 HDEEIPEAMKEQA
+258 HYAPIPAELAAKA
-271 AEYRQNLLD
+271 AEHRQTLLD

-286 NEAMEEYFDKGDVS
+286 EKAMEEYFDKGDVAI
-300 VETLKRCIKAGAIS
+300 ETLKSCIKKGTIS
-314 GAFRPVL
+314 GEFRPVL

-332 PLLDAVL
+332 PLLDAVI
-339 DYLPSPVDV
+339 DYLPSPIDV
-348 PGIRVAPEEGQDDDP
+348 PGIAVALDEGVDETLHPDR
-363 NARRIKADPNAPFA
+363 RRIKADTKAPFA

-401 KSSDTVM
+401 KSGDTVM
-408 NTTKGH
+408 NTTKDH
-414 KERIGRMFQMHA
+414 RERIGRMFQMHA
-426 DKRAEIKEV
+426 DKRAEIKQVE
-435 HAGDIAAFVGL
+435 AGDIAAFVGL

-457 SDDPVVLERMA
+457 ADDPVVLERMA
-468 FPVPVIDISVEPKT
+468 FPVPVIDISVEPRT
-482 KEGVEKM
+482 KEAVEKM
-489 TLGLQKLAGEDPSLR
+489 TLGLQKLAGEDPSLHLR
-504 LKTDQETGQ
+504 TDQETGQ

-527 IDRLKREYGVDAN
+527 IDRLRREYGVDCA

-551 ISKSHTETYTHK
+551 ISKSHTEIYTHK
-563 KQSGGSGQYAEVKI
+563 KQTGGSGQYAEVKI
-577 VFEPQ
+577 VFEPL
-582 ERNEGVLFEN
+582 ERNGGIVFEN
-592 KVVGGTVPKEYI
+592 KVVGGSIPREFI
-604 PAVEKGIRNQADTG
+604 PAVEKGIKVQADTG

-629 YTLVDGKYHDVDS
+629 YTLIDGKYHDVDS
-642 SALAFE
+642 STLAFE

-656 EGMKKAGPI
+656 EGMKKASPI
-665 ILEPIMDVEITTP
+665 ILEPIMDVEVTTP

-687 DLNRRRGQI
+687 DLNRRRGHI

-705 VIVRAHVPL
+705 IIVRALVPL

-750 EIMTKSA
+750 EIMSKSA

>member
-1 MCIAPDG
+1 MIWRP
-8 GRRLAGPETA
+8 LVSETP
-18 ALKAA
+18 L
-23 PHGIQP
+23 
-29 AGLAKPAALPQK
+29 
-41 PPNQRHPK
+41 
-49 SDAAPFCMTA
+49 D
-59 DVEAFMADFDLGKI
+59 KI

-112 TDYMD
+112 TDYME

-131 TCEWKDHRIN
+131 TCEWKGHRIN

-163 GAIFIIEGVAGVQ
+163 GAVFIIEGVAGVQ

-187 RYNVPRIIFI
+187 RYNVPRLIFI
-197 NKLDRTGADFFRAFA
+197 NKLDRTGADFFRAFD

-225 QLPIGIEDSFLGVID
+225 QLPIGVEDQFSGVVD

-245 AIIWEGGELGAKF
+245 AIIWEGGELGAKY
-258 HDEEIPEAMKEQA
+258 HDAPIPDDMAEKAR
-271 AEYRQNLLD
+271 EYRQLLLD

-286 NEAMEEYFDKGDVS
+286 DAAMEEYFEAGDVATA
-300 VETLKRCIKAGAIS
+300 TLKRCIKAATIS

-339 DYLPSPVDV
+339 DYLPSPIDV
-348 PGIRVAPEEGQDDDP
+348 PGIKIAAEEGEDEH
-363 NARRIKADPNAPFA
+363 AERRRIKADPKAPFA

-401 KSSDTVM
+401 RSGDMVQ
-408 NTTKGH
+408 NTTRGH
-414 KERIGRMFQMHA
+414 RERIGRMFQMHA

-435 HAGDIAAFVGL
+435 SAGDIAAFVGL
-446 KDTGTGDTLAS
+446 KDTMTGDTLAAAE
-457 SDDPVVLERMA
+457 DPVVLERMA
-468 FPVPVIDISVEPKT
+468 FPVPVIDISVEPRT
-482 KEGVEKM
+482 KESVEKM
-489 TLGLQKLAGEDPSLR
+489 TIGLQKLAGEDPSLR
-504 LKTDQETGQ
+504 LRTDQESGQ

-527 IDRLKREYGVDAN
+527 IDRLKREYGVEAN

-551 ISKSHTETYTHK
+551 ISRAVTETYTHK
-563 KQSGGSGQYAEVKI
+563 KQTGGSGQYAEVKI
-577 VFEPQ
+577 IFEPL
-582 ERNEGVLFEN
+582 ERNGGVVFEN
-592 KVVGGTVPKEYI
+592 KVVGGSVPREYI
-604 PAVEKGIRNQADTG
+604 PAVEKGIRVQADTG

-629 YTLVDGKYHDVDS
+629 YTLIDGKYHDVDS

-665 ILEPIMDVEITTP
+665 ILEPIMDVEVTTP

-687 DLNRRRGQI
+687 DLNRRRGMI

-705 VIVRAHVPL
+705 IIVRAHVPL

-719 YISHLRSMTKGRAS
+719 YISDLRSMTKGRAS

>member
-1 MCIAPDG
+1 VPGTSLD
-8 GRRLAGPETA
+8 
-18 ALKAA
+18 
-23 PHGIQP
+23 
-29 AGLAKPAALPQK
+29 
-41 PPNQRHPK
+41 
-49 SDAAPFCMTA
+49 
-59 DVEAFMADFDLGKI
+59 KI

-92 ILYYTGVSHR
+92 ILYYTGMSHR

-112 TDYMD
+112 TDYME

-131 TCEWKDHRIN
+131 TCEWHDHRIN

-163 GAIFIIEGVAGVQ
+163 GAVFIIEGVAGVQ

-187 RYNVPRIIFI
+187 RYNVPRVIFI
-197 NKLDRTGADFFRAFA
+197 NKLDRTGADYYRALG

-225 QLPIGIEDSFLGVID
+225 QLPIGIEDKFIGVVD

-245 AIIWEGGELGAKF
+245 AIVWEGGELGAKY
-258 HDEEIPEAMKEQA
+258 HDEPIPDDLAEQA
-271 AEYRQNLLD
+271 KEYRQLLLD

-286 NEAMEEYFDKGDVS
+286 DAAMEEYFDKGDVE
-300 VETLKRCIKAGAIS
+300 VATLKRCIKTGTIS

-332 PLLDAVL
+332 PLLDAVI
-339 DYLPSPVDV
+339 DYLPSPIDV
-348 PGIRVAPEEGQDDDP
+348 PGISIAAAEGEEDGEHSDR
-363 NARRIKADPNAPFA
+363 RRIKADPNAPFA

-401 KSSDTVM
+401 KSGDTVM
-408 NTTKGH
+408 NTTKEH
-414 KERIGRMFQMHA
+414 RERIGRMFQMHA

-457 SDDPVVLERMA
+457 QQDPVVLERMA
-468 FPVPVIDISVEPKT
+468 FPVPVIDISVEPRT
-482 KEGVEKM
+482 KEAVEKM
-489 TLGLQKLAGEDPSLR
+489 SLGLQKLAAEDPSLR
-504 LKTDQETGQ
+504 LRTDQETGQ

-527 IDRLKREYGVDAN
+527 IDRLRREYSVEAN

-551 ISKSHTETYTHK
+551 ITRPHTETYTHK
-563 KQSGGSGQYAEVKI
+563 KQTGGSGQYAEVKI
-577 VFEPQ
+577 LFEPLA
-582 ERNEGVLFEN
+582 RNEGIVFEN
-592 KVVGGTVPKEYI
+592 DVVGGSVPREYV
-604 PAVEKGIRNQADTG
+604 PAVEKGIKNQAETG

-629 YTLVDGKYHDVDS
+629 YSLVDGKYHDVDS

-648 IAAKACFR
+648 IAAKSCFR
-656 EGMKKAGPI
+656 EGMKKAAPI
-665 ILEPIMDVEITTP
+665 ILEPIMDVEVTTP
-678 QDHVGDVVG
+678 SDHVGDVVG

-696 QNQESSGST
+696 QNQESAGST

-719 YISHLRSMTKGRAS
+719 YISDLRSMTKGRAS

-750 EIMTKSA
+750 EIMAKSA

>member
-1 MCIAPDG
+1 MPRTTPLD
-8 GRRLAGPETA
+8 R
-18 ALKAA
+18 
-23 PHGIQP
+23 
-29 AGLAKPAALPQK
+29 
-41 PPNQRHPK
+41 
-49 SDAAPFCMTA
+49 
-59 DVEAFMADFDLGKI
+59 I

-92 ILYYTGVSHR
+92 ILYYTGVSHK

-112 TDYMD
+112 TDYME

-197 NKLDRTGADFFRAFA
+197 NKMDRTGADYYRAVT
-212 TLKEKLDIVALPL
+212 TLHEKLGITTAEL
-225 QLPIGIEDSFLGVID
+225 QLPIGVEDTYVGHVD

-245 AIIWEGGELGAKF
+245 AVIWEGGELGAKF
-258 HDEEIPEAMKEQA
+258 RDAPIPDELKEKA
-271 AEYRQNLLD
+271 AEYRQKLLD

-286 NEAMEEYFDKGDVS
+286 DAAMEEYFDKGDVS
-300 VETLKRCIKAGAIS
+300 VETLKRCIKKGTIT

-332 PLLDAVL
+332 TLLDAVL

-348 PGIRVAPEEGQDDDP
+348 PGIQIAAEEGADETIER
-363 NARRIKADPNAPFA
+363 RRIKADDNAPFS

-386 KYGTLTFVRVYAGTL
+386 KYGTLTFVRVYSGKL
-401 KSSDTVM
+401 SSGDMVE

-414 KERIGRMFQMHA
+414 RERIGRMFQMHA

-435 HAGDIAAFVGL
+435 FAGDIAAFVGL
-446 KDTGTGDTLAS
+446 KDTGTGDTLAAEN
-457 SDDPVVLERMA
+457 DPVVLERMA
-468 FPVPVIDISVEPKT
+468 FPVPVIDVSVEPKT
-482 KEGVEKM
+482 KEAVEKM
-489 TLGLQKLAGEDPSLR
+489 TLALQKLAGEDPSLR
-504 LKTDQETGQ
+504 LRTDQESGQ

-527 IDRLKREYGVDAN
+527 VDRLRREYGVEAAV
-540 IGAPQVAYRET
+540 GAPQVAYRET
-551 ISKSHTETYTHK
+551 ISREHTETYTHK

-577 VFEPQ
+577 VFTPL
-582 ERNEGVLFEN
+582 ERNEGVQFEN
-592 KVVGGTVPKEYI
+592 KVVGGSVPREFI
-604 PAVEKGIRNQADTG
+604 PAVEKGIKVQAQTG

-629 YTLVDGKYHDVDS
+629 YALVDGKYHDVDS

-656 EGMKKAGPI
+656 EGMKKASPV
-665 ILEPIMDVEITTP
+665 ILEPIMDVEVTTP
-678 QDHVGDVVG
+678 PDHVGDVVG
-687 DLNRRRGQI
+687 DLNRRRGMI
-696 QNQESSGST
+696 QNQEMAATS
-705 VIVRAHVPL
+705 VVVRAHVPL

-719 YISHLRSMTKGRAS
+719 YISDLRSMTKGRAS

-750 EIMTKSA
+750 EIMAKSA

>member
-1 MCIAPDG
+1 MTSTPP
-8 GRRLAGPETA
+8 L
-18 ALKAA
+18 
-23 PHGIQP
+23 
-29 AGLAKPAALPQK
+29 GL
-41 PPNQRHPK
+41 
-49 SDAAPFCMTA
+49 
-59 DVEAFMADFDLGKI
+59 I

-92 ILYYTGVSHR
+92 ILYYTGVSHK

-112 TDYMD
+112 TDYME

-131 TCEWKDHRIN
+131 TCEWKNHRIN

-197 NKLDRTGADFFRAFA
+197 NKLDRTGADFYRAFD

-225 QLPIGIEDSFLGVID
+225 QLPIGIEENFVGVVD

-245 AIIWEGGELGAKF
+245 AIIWEGGELGAAF
-258 HDEEIPEAMKEQA
+258 HDAPIPDDLAEKA
-271 AEYRQNLLD
+271 AEYREALLD

-286 NEAMEEYFDKGDVS
+286 TVAMEEYFDTGDVS

-339 DYLPSPVDV
+339 DYLPSPIDV
-348 PGIRVAPEEGQDDDP
+348 PGIKVAAEEGEEDTP
-363 NARRIKADPNAPFA
+363 EALAKRRVIPANPNAPFA

-386 KYGTLTFVRVYAGTL
+386 KYGTLTFVRVYSGVL
-401 KSSDTVM
+401 KSGDTVM
-408 NTTKGH
+408 NTTKDS

-435 HAGDIAAFVGL
+435 TAGDIAAFVGL

-527 IDRLKREYGVDAN
+527 IDRLRREYGVDAN

-551 ISKSHTETYTHK
+551 ISRAHTETYTHK

-577 VFEPQ
+577 IFEPQ
-582 ERNEGVLFEN
+582 ERNQGVLFEN
-592 KVVGGTVPKEYI
+592 KVVGGSIPKEYI
-604 PAVEKGIRNQADTG
+604 PAVEKGIRVQADTG
-618 VLAGFP
+618 VLAGFQ

-665 ILEPIMDVEITTP
+665 ILEPIMDVEVTTP
-678 QDHVGDVVG
+678 NDHVGDVVG
-687 DLNRRRGQI
+687 DLNRRRGMI

-738 HHYDPVPRNIAD
+738 HHYDPVPRNVAD
-750 EIMTKSA
+750 EIMAKSA

>member
-1 MCIAPDG
+1 MSVTPLD
-8 GRRLAGPETA
+8 R
-18 ALKAA
+18 
-23 PHGIQP
+23 
-29 AGLAKPAALPQK
+29 
-41 PPNQRHPK
+41 
-49 SDAAPFCMTA
+49 
-59 DVEAFMADFDLGKI
+59 I

-92 ILYYTGVSHR
+92 ILYYTGVSHK

-112 TDYMD
+112 TDYME

-131 TCEWKDHRIN
+131 TCEWKENRIN

-163 GAIFIIEGVAGVQ
+163 GAVFIIEGVAGVQ

-187 RYNVPRIIFI
+187 RYKVPRIIFI
-197 NKLDRTGADFFRAFA
+197 NKLDRTGADFYRAFA
-212 TLKEKLDIVALPL
+212 TLKEKLDIIALPL
-225 QLPIGIEDSFLGVID
+225 QLPIGVEDGFLGVVD

-245 AIIWEGGELGAKF
+245 AIIWEGGELGAKY
-258 HDEEIPEAMKEQA
+258 HYEDIPEDMADLV
-271 AEYRQNLLD
+271 AEHRQTLLD

-286 NEAMEEYFDKGDVS
+286 NAAMEEYFEKGDVAI
-300 VETLKRCIKAGAIS
+300 ETLKRSIKRGTID

-332 PLLDAVL
+332 PLLDAVI

-348 PGIRVAPEEGQDDDP
+348 PGIAVALEEGEEDGDNP
-363 NARRIKADPNAPFA
+363 NRRRIPADPKAPFA

-401 KSSDTVM
+401 KSGDMVM

-414 KERIGRMFQMHA
+414 RERIGRMFQMHA

-435 HAGDIAAFVGL
+435 EAGDIAAFVGL

-457 SDDPVVLERMA
+457 ADDPVILERMA
-468 FPVPVIDISVEPKT
+468 FPVPVIDISVEPRT
-482 KEGVEKM
+482 KEAVEKM

-504 LKTDQETGQ
+504 LRTDQETGQ

-527 IDRLKREYGVDAN
+527 IDRLRREYGVDCN

-577 VFEPQ
+577 IFEPL
-582 ERNEGVLFEN
+582 ERNAGIVFEN
-592 KVVGGTVPKEYI
+592 KVVGGSVPKEYI
-604 PAVEKGIRNQADTG
+604 PAVEKGIRVQADTG

-629 YTLVDGKYHDVDS
+629 YTLIDGKYHDVDS

-656 EGMKKAGPI
+656 DGMKKASPI
-665 ILEPIMDVEITTP
+665 ILEPIMDVEVTTP

-687 DLNRRRGQI
+687 DLNRRRGMI

-738 HHYDPVPRNIAD
+738 YHYDPVPRA
-750 EIMTKSA
+750 TWRTRS

>member
-1 MCIAPDG
+1 MSTPS
-8 GRRLAGPETA
+8 LE
-18 ALKAA
+18 
-23 PHGIQP
+23 
-29 AGLAKPAALPQK
+29 
-41 PPNQRHPK
+41 
-49 SDAAPFCMTA
+49 
-59 DVEAFMADFDLGKI
+59 KI

-92 ILYYTGVSHR
+92 ILYYTGVSHK

-112 TDYMD
+112 TDYME

-163 GAIFIIEGVAGVQ
+163 GAVFIIEGVAGVQ

-187 RYNVPRIIFI
+187 RYNVPRVIFI
-197 NKLDRTGADFFRAFA
+197 NKLDRTGADFYRAFD

-225 QLPIGIEDSFLGVID
+225 QLPIGAEDQFLGVID

-258 HDEEIPEAMKEQA
+258 HDEPIPAELAEKA

-280 TALSVD
+280 TALAVD
-286 NEAMEEYFDKGDVS
+286 DAAMEEYFEKGDVD
-300 VETLKRCIKAGAIS
+300 VATLKRAIKRGTID
-314 GAFRPVL
+314 GTFRPVL

-332 PLLDAVL
+332 PLLDSVI
-339 DYLPSPVDV
+339 DYLPAPTDL
-348 PGIRVAPEEGQDDDP
+348 PGIKVAAEEGEDET
-363 NARRIKADPNAPFA
+363 AERRRIPAKTDAPFS

-386 KYGTLTFVRVYAGTL
+386 KYGTLTFVRVYSGVL
-401 KSSDTVM
+401 RSGDSVL

-414 KERIGRMFQMHA
+414 KERIGRIFQMHA

-435 HAGDIAAFVGL
+435 FAGDIAAFVGL

-457 SDDPVVLERMA
+457 QDDPVVLERMA

-482 KEGVEKM
+482 KEAVEKM

-504 LKTDQETGQ
+504 LRTDQETGQ
-513 TILSGMGELHLEII
+513 TILSGMGELHLDII
-527 IDRLKREYGVDAN
+527 IDRLRREYNVDCN

-551 ISKSHTETYTHK
+551 ISKSHTEVYTHK
-563 KQSGGSGQYAEVKI
+563 KQSGGSGQFAEVKI
-577 VFEPQ
+577 VFEPL
-582 ERNEGVLFEN
+582 ERNEGIVFEN
-592 KVVGGTVPKEYI
+592 KVVGGSVPKEYI
-604 PAVEKGIRNQADTG
+604 PAVDKGIRVQAETG

-629 YTLVDGKYHDVDS
+629 FSLIDGKYHDVDS

-648 IAAKACFR
+648 IAGKACFR
-656 EGMKKAGPI
+656 EGMKKAGPQ
-665 ILEPIMDVEITTP
+665 ILEPIMDVEVTTP

-687 DLNRRRGQI
+687 DLNRRRGMI

-705 VIVRAHVPL
+705 VLVRAQVPL

-738 HHYDPVPRNIAD
+738 HHYDPVPRNVAD

>member
-1 MCIAPDG
+1 MG
-8 GRRLAGPETA
+8 L
-18 ALKAA
+18 AA
-23 PHGIQP
+23 PVVVWRP
-29 AGLAKPAALPQK
+29 LVSETPL
-41 PPNQRHPK
+41 
-49 SDAAPFCMTA
+49 
-59 DVEAFMADFDLGKI
+59 EKI

-92 ILYYTGVSHR
+92 ILYYTGVSHK

-112 TDYMD
+112 TDYME

-131 TCEWKDHRIN
+131 TCEWKSHRIN

-163 GAIFIIEGVAGVQ
+163 GAVFIIEGVAGVQ

-187 RYNVPRIIFI
+187 RYNVPRVIFI
-197 NKLDRTGADFFRAFA
+197 NKLDRTGADFYRAFD

-225 QLPIGIEDSFLGVID
+225 QLPIGTEDQFVGVVD

-245 AIIWEGGELGAKF
+245 AIIWEGGELGAKY
-258 HDEEIPEAMKEQA
+258 HDAPIPADLLEKAREH
-271 AEYRQNLLD
+271 RQTLLD

-286 NEAMEEYFDKGDVS
+286 DAAMEEYFESGDVAT
-300 VETLKRCIKAGAIS
+300 ETLKRCIKAGTIS

-348 PGIRVAPEEGQDDDP
+348 PGIKIAAEEGEDEH
-363 NARRIKADPNAPFA
+363 AERRRIKADAGAPFA

-401 KSSDTVM
+401 RSGDTVL
-408 NTTKGH
+408 NTTRDH

-435 HAGDIAAFVGL
+435 SAGDIAAFVGL
-446 KDTGTGDTLAS
+446 KDTMTGDTLAAAS
-457 SDDPVVLERMA
+457 DPVVLERMA
-468 FPVPVIDISVEPKT
+468 FPVPVIDISVEPRT
-482 KEGVEKM
+482 KESVEKM
-489 TLGLQKLAGEDPSLR
+489 TIGLQKLAGEDPSLR
-504 LKTDQETGQ
+504 LRTDQESGQ

-527 IDRLKREYGVDAN
+527 IDRLKREYGVEAN

-551 ISKSHTETYTHK
+551 ITRPHTEIYTHK
-563 KQSGGSGQYAEVKI
+563 KQSGGSGQYAEVKV
-577 VFEPQ
+577 VFEPM
-582 ERNEGVLFEN
+582 ERNGGIVFEN
-592 KVVGGTVPKEYI
+592 KVVGGSVPREYI
-604 PAVEKGIRNQADTG
+604 PAVEKGIRVQAETG

-656 EGMKKAGPI
+656 DGMKKASPI

-678 QDHVGDVVG
+678 QDHVGDLVG
-687 DLNRRRGQI
+687 DINRRRGMI

-705 VIVRAHVPL
+705 IIVRAHVPL

-719 YISHLRSMTKGRAS
+719 YISDLRSMTKGRAS

-750 EIMTKSA
+750 EIMAKSA